1 MHPKIIPNNVKPQIN
16 PQPVDTIQQKR
27 SEEIPKQTVSG
38 IQSQQPEQVK
48 PISDN
53 IPSPSNTQQPI
64 SNTVKN
70 SNSVGPKPDQL
81 SQVPL
86 KPTETIPSDTS
97 TVPNE
102 SHIPA
107 STPPPR
113 VLRSASHIHPRHVQQ
128 QAEDV
133 PKKGKIKDS
142 FLTL

>member
-1 MHPKIIPNNVKPQIN
+1 LHPKIIPNNVKTQIN

-27 SEEIPKQTVSG
+27 SEEDTLSIPKQTVSG
-38 IQSQQPEQVK
+38 IQSQQPEQIK

-53 IPSPSNTQQPI
+53 IPSP

-86 KPTETIPSDTS
+86 KPTETITSDTS

-113 VLRSASHIHPRHVQQ
+113 ILRSASHIHPRHVQQ
-128 QAEDV
+128 QIEDV

-142 FLTL
+142 FLAL